1 MYRRSQSVSKL
12 CKSLSPK
19 HYTRLRTRQWHYLVQ
34 APHRPKACLLR
45 KLNPKSSESYSKQHL
60 PFGKRRKEPFQD
72 GNILDTLAFW
82 TVLSSPFLIPILAV
96 LLLSMSYDLESEL
109 EVYVEDFV
117 SLLFGDTMHL
127 RPTMKQE
134 QGVYNRLPPD
144 CIRILRL
151 EPGSADEPLYCGL
164 FSVKIAD
171 TSRYEALSYYW
182 GDPTPKFTIF
192 CNKLPLEIPE
202 NLHAALVQ
210 LRHANNHK
218 DLWVD
223 AVCINQADTK
233 ERGEQV
239 QNMPRIYARARK
251 VIVWIGQ
258 EEWGIEGCFRLL
270 RQQKVSW
277 GVRMRF
283 GPKPPWSKEG
293 VKFQTTSTIANF
305 TSSDWKLVEKVLERP
320 WFRRAWVLQEVA
332 YARSVEIICGSKS
345 LDWRHLANTIRD
357 ANHIGLVTER
367 FSPMARAGAQNIIE
381 MESCRKQLRDK
392 EPQTLINTLLATNS
406 TQCSDDRD
414 KLFAI
419 LSLSQDYN
427 SLSCDYT
434 NTSTEVFH
442 ALAIREL
449 IIKQNALYLS
459 CTTNKLETVFDGLAS
474 LPSWAPDWTR
484 IENDQPFI
492 RYKDRIPF
500 RASADH
506 YSEHMQIR
514 VLDDDL
520 TLVLHGVPID
530 TIQAVQK
537 DSTFEKTPLL
547 GELDE
552 KSYQGIQRNRMW
564 ILECAKLY
572 RESAR
577 DLSTLSDQF
586 WRPMTCELT
595 GEGYP
600 ARGNFDQLFAQ
611 YLKFLDS
618 IYQVILRPDAMDS
631 TSLDF
636 VQKQINAYRTP
647 IAEIESSLSMWGSR
661 RKFALT
667 ERRLVAWV
675 PRKSQKG
682 DVVFLVS
689 GCPVP
694 YVLRKSGDQSF
705 RLVGEAYVQG
715 VMDGSRWNE
724 ADIVL
729 FKVK

>member
-1 MYRRSQSVSKL
+1 
-12 CKSLSPK
+12 
-19 HYTRLRTRQWHYLVQ
+19 
-34 APHRPKACLLR
+34 
-45 KLNPKSSESYSKQHL
+45 
-60 PFGKRRKEPFQD
+60 
-72 GNILDTLAFW
+72 
-82 TVLSSPFLIPILAV
+82 
-96 LLLSMSYDLESEL
+96 
-109 EVYVEDFV
+109 
-117 SLLFGDTMHL
+117 
-127 RPTMKQE
+127 MKQE
-134 QGVYNRLPPD
+134 QGVYNPLDPD

-151 EPGSADEPLYCGL
+151 EPGSAGEPLHCGL

-182 GDPTPKFTIF
+182 GDPIPKFTIF
-192 CNKLPLEIPE
+192 CNQLPLGISE

-210 LRHANNHK
+210 LRHASNHR

-239 QNMPRIYARARK
+239 QNMPHIYARARK
-251 VIVWIGQ
+251 VIVWIGH

-283 GPKPPWSKEG
+283 GPKPSWSKGG
-293 VKFQTTSTIANF
+293 VKFQTASTIANF
-305 TSSDWKLVEKVLERP
+305 TSSDWELVEKVLERP

-332 YARSVEIICGSKS
+332 YARRVEIICGSKS

-367 FSPMARAGAQNIIE
+367 FSPKAQAGARNIIE

-419 LSLSQDYN
+419 ISLSQDYYA
-427 SLSCDYT
+427 LSCDYT
-434 NTSTEVFH
+434 STSTEVFH

-459 CTTNKLETVFDGLAS
+459 CTTDKLESGFGGLAS

-484 IENDQPFI
+484 IENDLPLI

-506 YSEHMQIR
+506 YAEHMRIR
-514 VLDDDL
+514 VLDDNL
-520 TLVLHGVPID
+520 TLVLHGMPID

-572 RESAR
+572 RQSAR

-600 ARGNFDQLFAQ
+600 ALDNFDQLFAQ

-618 IYQVILRPDAMDS
+618 IYQVILRPDAVDS
-631 TSLDF
+631 TTLDF

-675 PRKSQKG
+675 PRKSQEG
-682 DVVFLVS
+682 DIVFLVS
-689 GCPVP
+689 GSPVP
-694 YVLRKSGDQSF
+694 YVFRKSGDHGF

-724 ADIVL
+724 ADIVS
-729 FKVK
+729 FEVK